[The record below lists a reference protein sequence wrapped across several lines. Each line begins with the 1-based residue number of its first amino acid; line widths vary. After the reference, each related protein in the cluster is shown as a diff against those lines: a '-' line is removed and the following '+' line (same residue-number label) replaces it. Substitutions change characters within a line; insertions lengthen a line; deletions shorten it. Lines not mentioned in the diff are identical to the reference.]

1 MKFFVILLNCSLITL
16 ILYNLLSKTDS
27 IIENLEGCPADKKNA
42 IYRQKALL
50 DRLFSE
56 LQTLKTEV
64 DNMDTNVKSNKRK
77 IKSNSQNAKAVSSDI
92 DDEKNKKMD
101 ELNDIS

>member
-1 MKFFVILLNCSLITL
+1 MKLFVILLNCSLITL
-16 ILYNLLSKTDS
+16 ILYNLRSKTDS
-27 IIENLEGCPADKKNA
+27 IIENLEGCSADKKNA

-56 LQTLKTEV
+56 LQTVKAEV
-64 DNMDTNVKSNKRK
+64 DNMNTDVTTNKRN
-77 IKSNSQNAKAVSSDI
+77 ISANSQNAKAASSDI

>member
-1 MKFFVILLNCSLITL
+1 MKLFVILLNCSLITL

-27 IIENLEGCPADKKNA
+27 IIENLEGCPSDKKNA
-42 IYRQKALL
+42 VYRQQALI

-56 LQTLKTEV
+56 LQSVKAEV
-64 DNMDTNVKSNKRK
+64 NSMNPNIESNTRK
-77 IKSNSQNAKAVSSDI
+77 IKANSQNAKSASADI

-101 ELNDIS
+101 ELNSIS